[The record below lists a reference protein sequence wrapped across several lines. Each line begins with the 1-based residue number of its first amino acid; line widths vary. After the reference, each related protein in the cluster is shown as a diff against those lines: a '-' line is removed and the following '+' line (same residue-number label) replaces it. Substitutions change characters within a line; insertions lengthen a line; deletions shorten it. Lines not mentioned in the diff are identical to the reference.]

1 MPYRCKDCR
10 GHFSVR
16 KGTVMQSSKLGSQ
29 TWAFAIYLIATSL
42 KGVSSMKL
50 HRDLKISQ
58 PCAWH
63 LSHRIRKGFADVI
76 EKMGGPVEV
85 DETYM
90 GGKEKNKHRSK
101 RLRLGRG
108 TAGKTVV
115 VGVKDRPTNR
125 VWAEV
130 VPGTDAQTLQGF
142 VRSHVVTGAR
152 IYTDEHSAY
161 EGLPNHQSVRHSV
174 GEYVRE
180 EAHTNGLECLWSI
193 VVVT

>member
-1 MPYRCKDCR
+1 MSKKSGPGRSERKGVSLRELFELFPDDRAAEAWFESRRWKNGVYCPDCGSRRYSEVKNRTLMPYRCKDCR

-16 KGTVMQSSKLGSQ
+16 KGTVMQSSKLGYQ

-42 KGVSSMKL
+42 NGVSSMKL

-63 LSHRIRKGFADVI
+63 LSHRTRKGFADVI

-90 GGKEKNKHRSK
+90 GGKKKNKHRSK

-115 VGVKDRPTNR
+115 V
-125 VWAEV
+125 
-130 VPGTDAQTLQGF
+130 
-142 VRSHVVTGAR
+142 VTFP
-152 IYTDEHSAY
+152 
-161 EGLPNHQSVRHSV
+161 LN
-174 GEYVRE
+174 
-180 EAHTNGLECLWSI
+180 
-193 VVVT
+193 